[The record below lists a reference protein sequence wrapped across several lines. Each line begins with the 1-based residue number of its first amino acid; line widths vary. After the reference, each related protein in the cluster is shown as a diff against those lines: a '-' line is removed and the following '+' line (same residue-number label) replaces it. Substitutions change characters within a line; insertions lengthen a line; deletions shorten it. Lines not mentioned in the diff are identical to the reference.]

1 MNWRFPLLVVVMFGA
16 SAPAREW
23 RSSDGSRTL
32 EAEFGGLKDGKL
44 LLKTPDGKSTVVPAS
59 AFSQEDQKFAQ
70 QAQVT
75 LEAALN
81 AKPVN
86 FEVTQLLQEGCLCR
100 VITEL
105 VGQKGVWLASGTPFL
120 VLANDDLHAD
130 RGARLMAKT
139 LYHAGA
145 RTFQA
150 LDGTTTPIN
159 AYSLALDEAV
169 NTTLA
174 LQFSSG
180 GDPAKQAPL
189 VMEPKMEKITVR
201 GLGLPIGRGYFITDV
216 AFADGKHPVAIHH
229 EGGEVPATLV
239 KKDTKNGLAL
249 VQCDAV
255 DVPAGVFIARDGA
268 TFGQNIFVASMSLN
282 STRRSFEPVTLTT
295 GIVGRLIDTT
305 RFQHDAPLVPD
316 AIGGFVLSERMEVL
330 GVFFAPETRVVGS
343 RSSTGGTQAAP
354 RGITECQRSE
364 ILEALLSE
372 GSSGKRLPGVPEPR
386 RGSIGS
392 NKQAA
397 SDMLRKLCVIVV
409 SNREIAKPTPAATGT
424 PTATPGGGP
433 ATGWSISSSGTR
445 HNAKCRFYNAA
456 APCQAAEGKAC
467 KICGG

>member
-1 MNWRFPLLVVVMFGA
+1 MNWRLLLFVVVMSGA
-16 SAPAREW
+16 SSPAREW

-32 EAEFGGLKDGKL
+32 EAEFGGLKDDKL

-59 AFSQEDQKFAQ
+59 AFSPDDQKFAR

-75 LEAALN
+75 LDAALN

-86 FEVTQLLQEGCLCR
+86 FEVTHVLQEGCLCR
-100 VITEL
+100 IITEL

-120 VLANDDLHAD
+120 VLANSELNAD
-130 RGARLMAKT
+130 RGARLMART

-150 LDGTTTPIN
+150 LDGTTTPVS
-159 AYSLALDEAV
+159 AYSLSLDEAV

-174 LQFSSG
+174 LQISSG
-180 GDPAKQAPL
+180 GDPAKLAPL
-189 VMEPKMEKITVR
+189 IVEPVMEKITVR
-201 GLGLPIGRGYFITDV
+201 GLGLPIGKGYFITDA

-229 EGGEVPATLV
+229 QGGEAPATVV
-239 KKDTKNGLAL
+239 KKDTKSGLAL
-249 VQCDAV
+249 VQCDAA

-268 TFGQNIFVASMSLN
+268 TFGQNIFVASMALN
-282 STRRSFEPVTLTT
+282 STRRGFEPVTLTT

-305 RFQHDAPLVPD
+305 RFQHDAPLLPD
-316 AIGGFVLSERMEVL
+316 AVGGFVLSERMEVL

-343 RSSTGGTQAAP
+343 RSSTGGTPATP

-364 ILEALLSE
+364 VLEALLSE

-386 RGSIGS
+386 RGSLAS

-397 SDMLRKLCVIVV
+397 ADMLRKLCVIVV
-409 SNREIAKPTPAATGT
+409 SNREIAKPAPAASGT
-424 PTATPGGGP
+424 PIATPGGGP
-433 ATGWSISSSGTR
+433 ATGWSLSSSGTR
-445 HNAKCRFYNAA
+445 HNSKCRFYNAA
-456 APCQAAEGKAC
+456 SPCQAGEGKAC
-467 KICGG
+467 KVCGG